1 MKDRSVTKASVDV
14 DGINK
19 PLGTTGLFLQRLKV
33 GIVRDPYWEITIGGA
48 ISVGPRIPQVG
59 KAGGAA
65 VEFDGEATAPV
76 GGGRTF
82 STLKFVGKLKIVG
95 EEWGQLT
102 VDYKDGT
109 TTLAGELG
117 RDDTITKGDKLTVKY
132 AVKVGINGVVDKT
145 GADFTG
151 NGQVCFEGKLKVW
164 TYEREQEK
172 TCLVDSTLRFSSKQK
187 QTAFTACG
195 RIDLG
200 FTKHF
205 GWGIKYPA
213 DGKPPKIDVIAGSCD
228 VDEWHAAPASAA
240 QAIGGAHSLSVG
252 RGLDAAVIGDPGR
265 RWRAARGA
273 ARPGRRCRARAGERE
288 RDRPRRR
295 LRADPLAGR
304 QLDLRRSWPSR
315 RPAAGPSSR
324 SPARR
329 RSKRSARPTR
339 CRTRP

>member
-1 MKDRSVTKASVDV
+1 M
-14 DGINK
+14 
-19 PLGTTGLFLQRLKV
+19 
-33 GIVRDPYWEITIGGA
+33 
-48 ISVGPRIPQVG
+48 
-59 KAGGAA
+59 
-65 VEFDGEATAPV
+65 
-76 GGGRTF
+76 
-82 STLKFVGKLKIVG
+82 
-95 EEWGQLT
+95 
-102 VDYKDGT
+102 
-109 TTLAGELG
+109 
-117 RDDTITKGDKLTVKY
+117 KY

-172 TCLVDSTLRFSSKQK
+172 TCLVDSTLRFSSKKK

-240 QAIGGAHSLSVG
+240 QAMGGRALAERGSRVG
-252 RGLDAAVIGDPGR
+252 RRGDRDPGR

-273 ARPGRRCRARAGERE
+273 ARPGRRCRPGAGEGRAG
-288 RDRPRRR
+288 
-295 LRADPLAGR
+295 
-304 QLDLRRSWPSR
+304 SC
-315 RPAAGPSSR
+315 AAT
-324 SPARR
+324 A
-329 RSKRSARPTR
+329 TR
-339 CRTRP
+339 